1 MRFMIVCLTAALA
14 GAVLTAPP
22 ARASEA
28 PQATSEPS
36 ARQLA
41 LTRRYID
48 LMMSDQF
55 EDVIREMIG
64 DEAARDSSL
73 PDEDRQFIVDL
84 TAELVTDLMPQMIN
98 EMVPVYAAAF
108 TEAELEA
115 LVAFYDTE
123 MGRTIAAKS
132 VQVMPAADRAVMSV
146 IPQMLDKMAA
156 RMCQHYG
163 CEPGELESLRRE
175 MRMGAGLTSG
185 PAPAPEPALKPG
197 SR

>member
-1 MRFMIVCLTAALA
+1 MRFMIVCLAAAMAGCCLA
-14 GAVLTAPP
+14 GTPV
-22 ARASEA
+22 RASES
-28 PQATSEPS
+28 PQAAAAPS

-48 LMMSDQF
+48 LMMTDQL
-55 EDVIREMIG
+55 EDVIGQMIG
-64 DEAARDSSL
+64 EEAAQDDTL
-73 PDEDRQFIVDL
+73 PEEERQFLVDL
-84 TAELVTDLMPQMIN
+84 TTELVTDLLPQMID

-123 MGRTIAAKS
+123 MGRSIAAKT
-132 VQVMPAADRAVMSV
+132 VLVMPEANRAVMSV
-146 IPQMLDKMAA
+146 MPRMLDKMAA

-163 CEPGELESLRRE
+163 CEPGQLETLQHE
-175 MRMGAGLTSG
+175 MRAGAGLTAG
-185 PAPAPEPALKPG
+185 PPPAPTPTRKPG

>member
-1 MRFMIVCLTAALA
+1 MRFMIVCMAAAMAGSALPAAPAVAAEVPQTAAA
-14 GAVLTAPP
+14 A
-22 ARASEA
+22 
-28 PQATSEPS
+28 PS

-55 EDVIREMIG
+55 EGAVREMIG
-64 DEAARDSSL
+64 DEAARDPTL
-73 PDEDRQFIVDL
+73 PEEDREFLVDL
-84 TAELVTDLMPQMIN
+84 ATELATDLVPQMIN

-115 LVAFYDTE
+115 LIAFYDTE
-123 MGRTIAAKS
+123 MGRVIAAKN
-132 VQVMPAADRAVMSV
+132 VQVMPEANRAVMSV
-146 IPQMLDKMAA
+146 MPQMLDKMAA

-163 CEPGELESLRRE
+163 CEPGELETLRRE
-175 MRMGAGLTSG
+175 LREGAGLASS
-185 PAPAPEPALKPG
+185 PEPAPSRKPA